1 MRDSQLTEVYSAA
14 NTQDAYIIKASLE
27 AVGIEAHVMGDH
39 LQNAVGD
46 LPAASIAPSVWVHPK
61 NYEQAR
67 TIISEQVERRQSVST
82 LASRWI
88 CGECGE
94 PNEATFD
101 ICWKCETEHDDTA
114 DS

>member
-1 MRDSQLTEVYSAA
+1 MTDAELIEVYSAA

-27 AVGIEAHVMGDH
+27 SVGIEAHVMGDN

-46 LPAASIAPSVWVHPK
+46 LPAASIAPVVWVHAK

-67 TIISEQVERRQSVST
+67 TIISEQLERRQSVST

-101 ICWKCETEHDDTA
+101 ICWKCETEHGSIA